1 MFHDESMH
9 SVKNHCTEKLVKNQQ
24 MNVTG
29 GLNQI
34 NSTDEEDGGQDGC
47 EDNHMKL
54 DESEEEDDDEV
65 FSQNGSSLSK

>member
-1 MFHDESMH
+1 MFHDESIH
-9 SVKNHCTEKLVKNQQ
+9 SVKNQCTEKLVKNQP
-24 MNVTG
+24 MNVT

-34 NSTDEEDGGQDGC
+34 NSTDEEDQDGC

-54 DESEEEDDDEV
+54 DNSDEDEDEV

>member
-9 SVKNHCTEKLVKNQQ
+9 SDKIHCTEKLVKNQQ

-34 NSTDEEDGGQDGC
+34 NSTDEEDGQEGC

-54 DESEEEDDDEV
+54 DDSEEEDDDEA

>member
-1 MFHDESMH
+1 
-9 SVKNHCTEKLVKNQQ
+9 
-24 MNVTG
+24 MNVT

-34 NSTDEEDGGQDGC
+34 NSTDEEDQDGC

-54 DESEEEDDDEV
+54 DNSDEDEDEV